1 MELSSSNPIY
11 HTARRL
17 EIQFLW
23 YNAIPLREVMPLARK
38 AEIVP
43 AARSSIPARHIAAV
57 VAGNAL
63 EFYDFL
69 TYAFFAVY
77 IGRAF
82 FPSSTPSTSLLAS
95 LATFGVGFVTRPIGS
110 VVIGRMGDRLGRKP
124 AMILTFTL
132 MGIAITGLALTPSYA
147 MIGVAA
153 PILVIIFRML
163 QGFALGGEVGP
174 TTAFLLEAA
183 PPERRGFYTAFQAWT
198 QHLAVLVSGLVGYAL
213 STLLTAQQLQDFGW
227 RIAFLIGT
235 LIVPFGL
242 LVRRSLPETL
252 HRTAQSREERV
263 PLRPYLGVAA
273 IGLMLLGSGT
283 IGTYITNY
291 MTTYAVATLH
301 LPAKIAFAPTVV
313 VGLCGVTFDLVSGA
327 LSDRVGRKPVML
339 VPGVLLLLLILP
351 AFHLISRYRTMA
363 TLVGETA
370 VLATLL
376 DISVVPMITWLTE
389 SLPATIRSAGVAVVY
404 ACAIATFGGTTQY
417 AVTWL
422 IKVTGNPLA
431 PAWYWTG
438 AAAVGLAGILLT
450 RESAPGKAVRREAA
464 LVRVPENSS

>member
-1 MELSSSNPIY
+1 
-11 HTARRL
+11 
-17 EIQFLW
+17 
-23 YNAIPLREVMPLARK
+23 MPAT
-38 AEIVP
+38 
-43 AARSSIPARHIAAV
+43 RSSIPARHVAAV

-77 IGRAF
+77 IGKAF
-82 FPSSTPSTSLLAS
+82 FPSTTASTSLLAS

-110 VVIGRMGDRLGRKP
+110 LVIGPMGDRLGRKP

-132 MGIAITGLALTPSYA
+132 MGIAITGLALTPPHS
-147 MIGVAA
+147 MIGIAA
-153 PILVIIFRML
+153 PILVIFFRML

-198 QHLAVLVSGLVGYAL
+198 QHLAVLIAGLVGYVL
-213 STLLTAQQLQDFGW
+213 SNLLNDQQLQDFGW
-227 RIAFLIGT
+227 RIAFLLGT
-235 LIVPFGL
+235 LIVPFGI

-252 HRTAQSREERV
+252 HRASHAREERV
-263 PLRPYLGVAA
+263 PLRPYLGVAV

-283 IGTYITNY
+283 IGTYVSTY
-291 MTTYAVATLH
+291 MTTYAIATLH

-313 VGLCGVTFDLVSGA
+313 VGLCGVTFDLLSGA

-339 VPGVLLLLLILP
+339 VPGVLLLILIFP
-351 AFHLISRYRTMA
+351 AFYLISRYRTMA
-363 TLVGETA
+363 TLVSETA

-376 DISVVPMITWLTE
+376 DFSVVPMITWLTE
-389 SLPATIRSAGVAVVY
+389 SLPASIRSAGVAVVY

-417 AVTWL
+417 IVTWF

-431 PAWYWTG
+431 PAWYWMG

-450 RESAPGKAVRREAA
+450 DESAPHKIARRDAVLVEA
-464 LVRVPENSS
+464 PENPS